1 MNVTKTKLC
10 EVREEPILDKQIRD
24 ILDTII
30 GVVDTCPKNKYI
42 VNRKSFYKEY
52 ICNQY
57 EK

>member
-10 EVREEPILDKQIRD
+10 EVREKPMLDKQIRD
-24 ILDTII
+24 ILDIVI
-30 GVVDTCPKNKYI
+30 GVVDTRPKNKYI
-42 VNRKSFYKEY
+42 VNRKFPYKEY